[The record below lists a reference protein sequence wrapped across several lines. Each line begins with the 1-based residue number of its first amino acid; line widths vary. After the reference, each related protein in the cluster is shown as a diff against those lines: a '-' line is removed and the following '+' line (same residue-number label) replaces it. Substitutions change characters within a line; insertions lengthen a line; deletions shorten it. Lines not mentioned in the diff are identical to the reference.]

1 MKKRAIYRIMVLLL
15 FLTSC
20 GGPDALVI
28 NRVNSDGS
36 IDREVILTYHAD
48 EFDLDDCQVPVDS
61 TWSITKVMDI
71 SDKGDTTWTLTAKRH
86 FESAAAITEE
96 YKSYGGSNS
105 RLTRSARFVKSFRWF
120 TTHYTY
126 SETVERAMGG
136 YTPEEWFDEEL
147 LNLFYMPEQM
157 VEELAS
163 GSDSLKYSA
172 LVDSLD
178 KEQERWMGASL
189 GSVLVDEIAEM
200 SMLWKG
206 TPDTLLHSF
215 NKYLSASFWFGDL
228 SEKILIDSLFGKGFY
243 EANRELS
250 DSAMAVTEDM
260 FNIAFESDNYLMQIV
275 MPGDIVGTNGYPDA
289 EKGILWKVGG
299 ECFLADDY
307 VMWAE
312 SGQTNWWAVIVSLV
326 FVIFVIAGLIVRVKR
341 RARK

>member
-1 MKKRAIYRIMVLLL
+1 MKKGTIYRVLVLLL
-15 FLTSC
+15 FLSSC

-36 IDREVILTYHAD
+36 IDREIILTYHAD

-71 SDKGDTTWTLTAKRH
+71 SEKGDTTWTLTAKRH
-86 FESAAAITEE
+86 FESAGAITEE
-96 YKSYGGSNS
+96 YQSYGGSNS

-120 TTHYTY
+120 TTHYTF
-126 SETVERAMGG
+126 SETVEGAMGG
-136 YTPEEWFDEEL
+136 YTPEEWFDDEV

-157 VEELAS
+157 VEELML
-163 GSDSLKYSA
+163 GSDSLKYRT
-172 LVDSLD
+172 LTDSLE
-178 KEQERWMGASL
+178 KEKERWMGANL
-189 GSVLVDEIAEM
+189 GMTFIDEIIRM
-200 SMLWKG
+200 SLLQED
-206 TPDTLLHSF
+206 TPDTLFYSM
-215 NKYLSASFWFGDL
+215 KKDEAAS
-228 SEKILIDSLFGKGFY
+228 LIFSVTDEEVLVDSLFGKGFY

-289 EKGILWKVGG
+289 EKGILWKVNG
-299 ECFLADDY
+299 ECFLTDDY

-312 SGQTNWWAVIVSLV
+312 SGRTNWWAVIVSLV
-326 FVIFVIAGLIVRVKR
+326 FVIFVIVGLLIRVKR
-341 RARK
+341 KARK